1 MLFSNK
7 LVSSGIMQPLRGET
21 RKACTR
27 PMEQPMLRNVNTSR
41 LMQAKLCGKF
51 VTVKMNY
58 LINYISATG
67 RLETSS
73 CDKDTETFRIG
84 ISSKQCCHQQQN
96 TFSAEV

>member
-73 CDKDTETFRIG
+73 CDKDTV
-84 ISSKQCCHQQQN
+84 ISDR
-96 TFSAEV
+96 

>member
-73 CDKDTETFRIG
+73 CDKVTVISDTYIFKTMLPPTA
-84 ISSKQCCHQQQN
+84 KYV
-96 TFSAEV
+96 FS